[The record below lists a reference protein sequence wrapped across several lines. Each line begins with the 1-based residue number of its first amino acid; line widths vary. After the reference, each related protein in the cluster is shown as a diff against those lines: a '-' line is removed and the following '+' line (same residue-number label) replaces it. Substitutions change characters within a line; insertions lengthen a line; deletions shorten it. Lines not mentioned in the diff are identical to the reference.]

1 MTEKILDT
9 RIQLKYDSYENW
21 SNNQLGEGK
30 GANLILKKGEVGFCE
45 IPSGNANAT
54 TAPTVLFKV
63 GDGTT
68 PFSGLK
74 WASALAADV
83 YEWAKQSTLFI
94 QKEGTGNVVSG
105 ITWDATL
112 NNGKGGVK
120 FTTAAVAT
128 AQGLED
134 LQKEVY
140 GENGSA
146 SDSRIDKLEQ
156 AINTNKTAWEKYED
170 TRYSFSTDGD
180 KLVVKKTLYTNGVA
194 GTEEAV
200 GTYEFLTTDEVNTIL
215 ENYYNKTQVDNLI
228 KEAKDYADQH
238 DANTEYHVEYDS
250 TNKKIKLVAGADAT
264 KMEIDAT
271 AFIKDGMISTVTVD
285 DNHDLVIS
293 FNTDAGTEDI
303 VIPLDEFIDIYTGK
317 TGERVNIAVSN
328 KNEISADLVV
338 GSIAKSYLDA
348 NVQASLDKANSA
360 IQDHQDISGKAD
372 KVQGATANNFAGLDA
387 NGNLIDSGKKAS
399 DFATKE
405 QGVLA
410 DNAVQGVTNV
420 TNNGLILTKNTE
432 NIVSVDWDPDIVFV
446 FNCGTSTTVI

>member
-94 QKEGTGNVVSG
+94 QKEGSGNVVSG

-156 AINTNKTAWEKYED
+156 TINTNKTAWEKYED

-200 GTYEFLTTDEVNTIL
+200 GTYEFLTTNEVNTIL
-215 ENYYNKTQVDNLI
+215 EDYYTKTQVDGLI
-228 KEAKDYADQH
+228 QQAKDYADQN

-271 AFIKDGMISTVTVD
+271 AFIKDGMISGVTINE
-285 DNHDLVIS
+285 NHDLVIS
-293 FNTDAGTEDI
+293 FNTDAGKEDI
-303 VIPLDEFIDIYTGK
+303 EIPLDEFIDVYTGVN
-317 TGERVNIAVSN
+317 GNRVNVTVTN
-328 KNEISADLVV
+328 NEISADLVA
-338 GSIAKSYLDA
+338 GSITKDYLDT
-348 NVQASLDKANSA
+348 A
-360 IQDHQDISGKAD
+360 IQTSLGKADTALQTHQDISGKAD

-405 QGVLA
+405 QGILA
-410 DNAVQGVTNV
+410 DNAVQGVTNAAG
-420 TNNGLILTKNTE
+420 NGLVLTKGTDN
-432 NIVSVDWDPDIVFV
+432 NISVDWDSNVVFV

>member
-1 MTEKILDT
+1 MAEKILDT
-9 RIQLKYDSYENW
+9 RIQLKYDLYENW
-21 SNNQLGEGK
+21 ANENLGTGK
-30 GANLILKKGEVGFCE
+30 GANFVLKKGEVGFCE
-45 IPSGNANAT
+45 VPSGNTAAT

-68 PFSGLK
+68 IFKNLK

-94 QKEGTGNVVSG
+94 QKEGSGNVVSG
-105 ITWDATL
+105 IAWDATL

-140 GENGSA
+140 GEDGSA

-156 AINTNKTAWEKYED
+156 TINTNKAAWEKYED

-194 GTEEAV
+194 GTEEDV

-215 ENYYNKTQVDNLI
+215 EDYYTKTEVNNLI
-228 KEAKDYADQH
+228 QEAKNYADQN

-264 KMEIDAT
+264 QMEIDAT
-271 AFIKDGMISTVTVD
+271 AFIKDGMISTVTVND
-285 DNHDLVIS
+285 DHDLVIT

-303 VIPLDEFIDIYTGK
+303 VIPLDEFIDIYTGT
-317 TGERVNIAVSN
+317 TGERVSIAVSN

-348 NVQASLDKANSA
+348 SVQTSLGKADSA
-360 IQDHQDISGKAD
+360 LQEHQDISGKAD

-387 NGNLIDSGKKAS
+387 NGNLIDSGKKAN

-405 QGVLA
+405 QGDLA
-410 DNAVQGVTNV
+410 STAVQGVTNAAG
-420 TNNGLILTKNTE
+420 NGLVLTKGTDN
-432 NIVSVDWDPDIVFV
+432 NISVDWDPNVVFV

>member
-9 RIQLKYDSYENW
+9 RIQLKYDLYENW
-21 SNNQLGEGK
+21 VNENLGTGK
-30 GANLILKKGEVGFCE
+30 GANFVLKKGEVGFCE
-45 IPSGNANAT
+45 VPSGNTAAT

-68 PFSGLK
+68 IFKNLK

-83 YEWAKQSTLFI
+83 YEWAKQSSLFI
-94 QKEGTGNVVSG
+94 QKEGSGNVISN
-105 ITWDATL
+105 IEWDATL

-146 SDSRIDKLEQ
+146 SESRIDKLEQ
-156 AINTNKTAWEKYED
+156 AISSNKAAWEKYED

-194 GTEEAV
+194 GTEEEV

-215 ENYYNKTQVDNLI
+215 AGYYTKTEVDNLI
-228 KEAKDYADQH
+228 QGAKDYADQH

-250 TNKKIKLVAGADAT
+250 TNKKIKLVAGADAE

-338 GSIAKSYLDA
+338 GSITKSYLDA
-348 NVQASLDKANSA
+348 NVQASLDKADSA
-360 IQDHQDISGKAD
+360 LQSHQDISGKAD

-387 NGNLIDSGKKAS
+387 NGNLIDSGKKAN

-405 QGVLA
+405 QGDLA
-410 DNAVQGVTNV
+410 NTAVQGVTNAAG
-420 TNNGLILTKNTE
+420 NGLVLTKGTDN
-432 NIVSVDWDPDIVFV
+432 NISVDWDSNVVFV